1 MHEPPKASPSSGVCT
16 VCEPVLVFLVL
27 TLNETGGYSGDVIFL
42 GAFSALLLLFL
53 AGFKVGRAFIRV
65 LSILI
70 FPLWGGT
77 LVLSPVRVGVIIF
90 CLLWSAVLAAF
101 GLAVVLSFG
110 RKRAASSQ

>member
-1 MHEPPKASPSSGVCT
+1 MNPRRPLCRVAFALYVI
-16 VCEPVLVFLVL
+16 PVLIFLVL
-27 TLNETGGYSGDVIFL
+27 GLHETADSGVVIFL
-42 GAFSALLLLFL
+42 GAFSALVILFL
-53 AGFKVGRAFIRV
+53 AGFKVGRAFIRG

-70 FPLWGGT
+70 FPLWVGT